1 MCDDFCVRDFA
12 EKTLDFL
19 YTESIMVDRS
29 DWRCIQMAKMGRPKS
44 DAPKL
49 NTLSVRVTDK
59 ELQRLKNYADSHGM
73 TITQL
78 LHTGVDLLL
87 QTPDAKVQNPSP

>member
-1 MCDDFCVRDFA
+1 
-12 EKTLDFL
+12 
-19 YTESIMVDRS
+19 
-29 DWRCIQMAKMGRPKS
+29 MAKMGRPKS

-59 ELQRLKNYADSHGM
+59 ELQKLKDYADSHGM

-78 LHTGVDLLL
+78 LHTGVSLLL
-87 QTPDAKVQNPSP
+87 QTPDAEVQNLSP

>member
-1 MCDDFCVRDFA
+1 
-12 EKTLDFL
+12 
-19 YTESIMVDRS
+19 
-29 DWRCIQMAKMGRPKS
+29 MAKMGRPKS

-49 NTLSVRVTDK
+49 NTLSVRGTDK
-59 ELQRLKNYADSHGM
+59 ELQKLKDYADRHGM

-87 QTPDAKVQNPSP
+87 RAPDAEVQNLSP

>member
-1 MCDDFCVRDFA
+1 
-12 EKTLDFL
+12 
-19 YTESIMVDRS
+19 
-29 DWRCIQMAKMGRPKS
+29 MAKMGRPKS

-49 NTLSVRVTDK
+49 KTISLRVTEN
-59 ELQRLKNYADSHGM
+59 ELQELKNYADSHGM

-87 QTPDAKVQNPSP
+87 RTPDAEVQNLFP

>member
-1 MCDDFCVRDFA
+1 
-12 EKTLDFL
+12 
-19 YTESIMVDRS
+19 MVDRS
-29 DWRCIQMAKMGRPKS
+29 DWRCIQTAKMGRPKS

-49 NTLSVRVTDK
+49 NTLSLRVTDS
-59 ELQRLKNYADSHGM
+59 ELRELKDYADSHGM

-87 QTPDAKVQNPSP
+87 KTPDAEVQNLFP

>member
-1 MCDDFCVRDFA
+1 
-12 EKTLDFL
+12 
-19 YTESIMVDRS
+19 
-29 DWRCIQMAKMGRPKS
+29 MARMGRPKS

-59 ELQRLKNYADSHGM
+59 ELEKLKDYADSHGM

-78 LHTGVDLLL
+78 LYAGVNLLL

>member
-1 MCDDFCVRDFA
+1 MNFYSGDFA

-19 YTESIMVDRS
+19 YTKSIMVDRS
-29 DWRCIQMAKMGRPKS
+29 DWRYIRMAKMGRPKS

-49 NTLSVRVTDK
+49 NTLSVRVTDS
-59 ELQRLKNYADSHGM
+59 ELQKLREYADSHGM

-78 LHTGVDLLL
+78 LHTGVELLL
-87 QTPDAKVQNPSP
+87 QTPDAEVQNLFP

>member
-1 MCDDFCVRDFA
+1 LQKA
-12 EKTLDFL
+12 LDFS
-19 YTESIMVDRS
+19 YTESIIVDRS

-49 NTLSVRVTDK
+49 NTLSVRVTDS
-59 ELQRLKNYADSHGM
+59 ELQRLREYADSHGM

-78 LHTGVDLLL
+78 LHTGVNLLL
-87 QTPDAKVQNPSP
+87 QTPDAEVQNLFP

>member
-1 MCDDFCVRDFA
+1 
-12 EKTLDFL
+12 
-19 YTESIMVDRS
+19 
-29 DWRCIQMAKMGRPKS
+29 MAKMGRPKS

-49 NTLSVRVTDK
+49 NTLSWVTDS
-59 ELQRLKNYADSHGM
+59 ELRELKDYADSHGM

-87 QTPDAKVQNPSP
+87 KTPDAEVQNLFP

>member
-1 MCDDFCVRDFA
+1 
-12 EKTLDFL
+12 
-19 YTESIMVDRS
+19 
-29 DWRCIQMAKMGRPKS
+29 MAKMGRPKS

-59 ELQRLKNYADSHGM
+59 ELQKLKEYADSHGM

-78 LHTGVDLLL
+78 LHTGVNLLL
-87 QTPDAKVQNPSP
+87 QTPDAEVQNLSP

>member
-1 MCDDFCVRDFA
+1 
-12 EKTLDFL
+12 
-19 YTESIMVDRS
+19 
-29 DWRCIQMAKMGRPKS
+29 MAKMGRPKS

-59 ELQRLKNYADSHGM
+59 KLQKLKDYADSHGM

-87 QTPDAKVQNPSP
+87 RTPDAEVQNLSP

>member
-1 MCDDFCVRDFA
+1 
-12 EKTLDFL
+12 
-19 YTESIMVDRS
+19 
-29 DWRCIQMAKMGRPKS
+29 MAKMGRPRS

-59 ELQRLKNYADSHGM
+59 ELQKLKDYADSHGM
-73 TITQL
+73 SITQL

-87 QTPDAKVQNPSP
+87 RTPDAEVQNLFP